1 MASSGGNGPSTKTS
15 TTQVKEGKADFG
27 IASPPSGIELLST
40 VWRDKVLERR
50 TVDKETCAGSAGP
63 VGNGSADK
71 CCVPKATRVPPRC
84 QKNEVAQRDVELLR

>member
-1 MASSGGNGPSTKTS
+1 MGLPP
-15 TTQVKEGKADFG
+15 
-27 IASPPSGIELLST
+27 PPSGIELLST